1 MKTNLEK
8 ERENIVNFGVNSE
21 KEKLV
26 LENLETFLKISGNSI
41 TDGLVIEKID
51 AENWILT
58 VGQGDTRIQRV
69 IVAKEGLGD
78 YIRLILET
86 PKEPSIIISISKD
99 ISILHICIDK
109 NENFGEDGEK
119 EYKVKI
125 IANRFTFEFDFDEG
139 DNINF
144 NLNDKIN
151 FRMF

>member
-1 MKTNLEK
+1 MEK
-8 ERENIVNFGVNSE
+8 NESNERENVVNFGVNSK

-58 VGQGDTRIQRV
+58 VGHGYSRLQRV

-78 YIRLILET
+78 YIRLILEN

-109 NENFGEDGEK
+109 NKIFGEDGEK
-119 EYKVKI
+119 KYKVKI
-125 IANRFTFEFDFDEG
+125 IVNRFTFDFDFDEG